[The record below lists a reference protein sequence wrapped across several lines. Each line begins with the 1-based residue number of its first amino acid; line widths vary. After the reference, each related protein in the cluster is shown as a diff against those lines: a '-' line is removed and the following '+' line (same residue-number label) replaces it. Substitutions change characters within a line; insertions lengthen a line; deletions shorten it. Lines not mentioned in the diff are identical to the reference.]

1 MIYLQKDA
9 IQVDEAAKYTAEEV
23 EEAIQKI
30 LSENQGNEGLMSR
43 TLKSYLRE
51 WAVHALCSRWGIM
64 KEKAKNAHLQF
75 DMEPEVK
82 FMYNVLGPIALCIL
96 KLYR

>member
-9 IQVDEAAKYTAEEV
+9 IQIDEAAKYTIDEV
-23 EEAIQKI
+23 KEAIQKL

-43 TLKSYLRE
+43 TFTNYLRE

-75 DMEPEVK
+75 DMVPRT
-82 FMYNVLGPIALCIL
+82 
-96 KLYR
+96 LYMNFTSGSISN